1 MSLSPLILT
10 VFYFCYQKNKLA
22 SVISVWNDHF
32 TVQEGGL
39 KLMLKDYVPLWK
51 TEKEWRNKTWCS
63 SPGGV
68 KHNNV
73 KLEKAPCPVL
83 RV

>member
-10 VFYFCYQKNKLA
+10 VFYFCYQNKKKELA

-51 TEKEWRNKTWCS
+51 TEKEWRNKTS
-63 SPGGV
+63 RFSPGEV

-73 KLEKAPCPVL
+73 KLEKSTLSCT
-83 RV
+83 

>member
-10 VFYFCYQKNKLA
+10 VFYFCYQKIFA
-22 SVISVWNDHF
+22 SVISVWNDHAL
-32 TVQEGGL
+32 QEGGL
-39 KLMLKDYVPLWK
+39 KLMLKDCVQLWK
-51 TEKEWRNKTWCS
+51 TEIEWRKKDCFP
-63 SPGGV
+63 PGGV